1 MFQNIICMYLLRVFS
16 FYLVMVHDKN
26 IIILYIMYSFYIDM
40 FLINHKKFQKWR
52 KIFSSIKTICGIFVI
67 DSRFLIIYLTIIFS
81 IKIFF
86 RYTLNGGIK
95 PIPVPYISADNRST
109 HNLST
114 SSIKKVHHHQVNG
127 GIPSGNV
134 HATTLS
140 RPSSR
145 AGSRTRSRS
154 RSKSRARSHSRPRNS
169 RQNLNTSYGSSSHS
183 ISNGVPPTSIFPR
196 HHQSSLSGQSHFSHT
211 DSTGRLLA
219 VPVQRMSRYWWL
231 YY

>member
-1 MFQNIICMYLLRVFS
+1 MYLLNIYS
-16 FYLVMVHDKN
+16 LYLVMVHDKT
-26 IIILYIMYSFYIDM
+26 ITLLYIIYSFP
-40 FLINHKKFQKWR
+40 LNLSHQSWKFQKWR

-67 DSRFLIIYLTIIFS
+67 DSRFLIVYSTIIFS

-231 YY
+231 CY

>member
-1 MFQNIICMYLLRVFS
+1 MCNLTKNVIRQKKEFVVFLWLIVCVS
-16 FYLVMVHDKN
+16 FLFFNNCVK
-26 IIILYIMYSFYIDM
+26 LS
-40 FLINHKKFQKWR
+40 L
-52 KIFSSIKTICGIFVI
+52 
-67 DSRFLIIYLTIIFS
+67 
-81 IKIFF
+81 F

-114 SSIKKVHHHQVNG
+114 SSVKKVHHHQVNG
-127 GIPSGNV
+127 GIPAGNV

-183 ISNGVPPTSIFPR
+183 ISNGVPPSSIFPR

-211 DSTGRLLA
+211 DSTGRLLVA
-219 VPVQRMSRYWWL
+219 PVQRMSRYWL
-231 YY
+231 HCFNILNIKLNTSNDIFKLLVLTMASN

>member
-1 MFQNIICMYLLRVFS
+1 MYRIRQKNTRIVKFLLNSKKEFLVFFDWFEIFRFCLLYIKFS
-16 FYLVMVHDKN
+16 FQ
-26 IIILYIMYSFYIDM
+26 FY
-40 FLINHKKFQKWR
+40 
-52 KIFSSIKTICGIFVI
+52 
-67 DSRFLIIYLTIIFS
+67 
-81 IKIFF
+81 

-127 GIPSGNV
+127 GIPAGNV

-169 RQNLNTSYGSSSHS
+169 RRDLNTSYGSSSHS

-211 DSTGRLLA
+211 DSTGRLLIA
-219 VPVQRMSRYWWL
+219 PTVPVQRMSRYWELFKSNFILPKTYLTKWIL
-231 YY
+231 YILLNYIKVT